1 MGMVGNLEAEES
13 IKIIKGH
20 DMVGESK
27 SSWVVT
33 CKWLLE
39 NNIKVHRVKSEN
51 DYSKRKRK
59 KRKWKKNTYY
69 LQDMKYFQ
77 IVGSKNKVVGLHI
90 NKYI

>member
-33 CKWLLE
+33 CK
-39 NNIKVHRVKSEN
+39 
-51 DYSKRKRK
+51 
-59 KRKWKKNTYY
+59 
-69 LQDMKYFQ
+69 
-77 IVGSKNKVVGLHI
+77 
-90 NKYI
+90 